1 MGETLCPCC
10 GGGSPDE
17 ALYCMRCGEPIK
29 CKNCGAGILAN
40 ARACIQCGT
49 PISERESGDH
59 QFSGGSL
66 VPPGYNRLRV
76 HEKADVYSYDA
87 EFVFSDT
94 FGQQT
99 GTGEVVARLG
109 GIGDRASPSRPIP
122 QRPSTMPSVVEV
134 DGQQSPLPQ
143 LMAGPNAA
151 PPPSSGASTGRQDA
165 VHPEEQ
171 AIRAVFAEHD
181 GTLTLQLLDLKA
193 TSQTD
198 YTLRLVHMFLYARKT
213 LFGDPSTLRSEVYE
227 VTEFANLPHDNVA
240 VYLSRDGATTKSAN
254 GESLSLNLSGLEHA
268 RKCLLEIVDPAPHA
282 YPPAGKWLPS
292 ADTHVAPK
300 SRKAAKRGDS
310 TSSQTLL
317 PKRARSIRR
326 RSLSGPSSSGQT

>member
-1 MGETLCPCC
+1 
-10 GGGSPDE
+10 
-17 ALYCMRCGEPIK
+17 
-29 CKNCGAGILAN
+29 
-40 ARACIQCGT
+40 
-49 PISERESGDH
+49 
-59 QFSGGSL
+59 
-66 VPPGYNRLRV
+66 
-76 HEKADVYSYDA
+76 
-87 EFVFSDT
+87 
-94 FGQQT
+94 
-99 GTGEVVARLG
+99 
-109 GIGDRASPSRPIP
+109 
-122 QRPSTMPSVVEV
+122 
-134 DGQQSPLPQ
+134 
-143 LMAGPNAA
+143 MAGPNSAT
-151 PPPSSGASTGRQDA
+151 PPSSGASTGRQDA

-198 YTLRLVHMFLYARKT
+198 YTLRLVHMFMYARKT

-240 VYLSRDGATTKSAN
+240 VYLSRDGTTTKSAN

-317 PKRARSIRR
+317 SKRARSIRR
-326 RSLSGPSSSGQT
+326 R